1 MTNLEDLLERFRRA
15 PEVIAMMLTGVFGEE
30 IDFTP
35 APGKWSIRQ
44 ITRHL
49 ADAELV
55 GTYRFRSVIAEPNP
69 PLQAYDEAA
78 WAANLDYATRKPAQS
93 LDHFRRL
100 RADNYELLKSLPP
113 AVFERKGTHSERGEL
128 TLMQLVEIY
137 ADHAES
143 HARQLQAAREAY
155 KLTKPPRAAT
165 VTERN

>member
-1 MTNLEDLLERFRRA
+1 MAALEDLLERFRRA

-35 APGKWSIRQ
+35 APGKWSVRQ

-55 GTYRFRSVIAEPNP
+55 GTYRFRSVIAEDNP
-69 PLQAYDEAA
+69 QIRAYDEAA
-78 WAANLDYATRKPAQS
+78 WAAKLDYATRKPAQS

-100 RADNYELLKSLPP
+100 RADNYELLKGLAPET
-113 AVFERKGTHSERGEL
+113 FERKGTHSERGEM
-128 TLMQLVEIY
+128 TLMQLVEVY

-143 HARQLQAAREAY
+143 HARQLQGVREAY
-155 KLTKPPRAAT
+155 KLAKPKK
-165 VTERN
+165 